1 MKIKHIKKRTFAI
14 ITIVIIFLLL
24 CSCSN
29 YQKPSDNTTEPTG
42 AGMENSESD
51 CTLDDISNELGLRK
65 IEFENATVDRCS
77 KINLSDGY
85 AIYSIDITEDETQ
98 YNIRVAEDN
107 GSGDS
112 DISGVHFSDKAE
124 CVIYDSADEEAMP
137 SLYVEGSREGTKAF
151 CTWKGYFFSV
161 STGSRISPEDFQ
173 RQAAKLAGIV
183 VSKAN
188 LDFEINYY
196 RNDDLKTVTLYKA
209 EDYSVK
215 SYGGEVS
222 ITVENDMVYSLK
234 DALNNN
240 IITADDIV
248 AKCKADEKRG
258 AIKSSVYKDGGS
270 TEYYYDSC
278 TVLKL
283 NTLDGDKDLI
293 IAGQGVLIDDYD
305 KLIKND

>member
-1 MKIKHIKKRTFAI
+1 MEKQDIKKRTFAI
-14 ITIVIIFLLL
+14 ITILIIFSLL
-24 CSCSN
+24 CACSN
-29 YQKPSDNTTEPTG
+29 SRKPSDNTTKLAG
-42 AGMENSESD
+42 AGTENPVTD

-65 IEFENATVDRCS
+65 IEFENAKVDNAA
-77 KINLSDGY
+77 KIDCGDGY

-98 YNIRVAEDN
+98 YNIRVAKDN

-112 DISGVHFSDKAE
+112 DISGVYFSGKTE
-124 CVIYDSADEEAMP
+124 CVIYDSADEETAP
-137 SLYVEGSREGTKAF
+137 SLYVEGSREGTKAY
-151 CTWKGYFFSV
+151 CTWKGYLFSL
-161 STGSRISPEDFQ
+161 STGNRISADDFQ
-173 RQAAKLAGIV
+173 KQATKLARAVI
-183 VSKAN
+183 SKAN

-196 RNDDLKTVTLYKA
+196 NKDDLETLTLYKA

-215 SYGGEVS
+215 VYGGEVS
-222 ITVENDMVYSLK
+222 ITVENDMVYTLK

-248 AKCKADEKRG
+248 AKCKADEKQG
-258 AIKSSVYKDGGS
+258 VIKSSVYKDGGS
-270 TEYYYDSC
+270 TEYYYDNC

-293 IAGQGVLIDDYD
+293 IAGKGVLMDDYD